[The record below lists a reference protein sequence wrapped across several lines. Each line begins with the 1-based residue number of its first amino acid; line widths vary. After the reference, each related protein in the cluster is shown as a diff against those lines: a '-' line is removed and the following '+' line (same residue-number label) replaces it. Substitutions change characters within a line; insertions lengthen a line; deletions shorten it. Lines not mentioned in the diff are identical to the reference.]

1 MTGSPGILIFMWVL
15 FLFKT
20 DLKKN
25 KTKDAEALNT
35 LEKYTNLDLE
45 IFFNLSLNSGMP
57 QYMLRVHSAGDTI

>member
-25 KTKDAEALNT
+25 KTKDAEAFNT

-45 IFFNLSLNSGMP
+45 IFFSLSLNSGMP
-57 QYMLRVHSAGDTI
+57 QYVPSVHSAGDTI

>member
-25 KTKDAEALNT
+25 KTKDAEAFNT

-45 IFFNLSLNSGMP
+45 IFFSLSLNSGMP
-57 QYMLRVHSAGDTI
+57 QYEPIVLSAGDTI

>member
-25 KTKDAEALNT
+25 KTKDAEAFNT

-45 IFFNLSLNSGMP
+45 IFFSLSFNSGMP
-57 QYMLRVHSAGDTI
+57 QYVLSVHSAGDTI

>member
-25 KTKDAEALNT
+25 KPKDAESFNT

-45 IFFNLSLNSGMP
+45 IFFSLSLNSGMP
-57 QYMLRVHSAGDTI
+57 QYVLSVHSAGDTI